1 MPASDHSPWTH
12 RLTWRVAALWMVVL
26 ALGLAVTGIV
36 IALQQARSLA
46 VRLMAPAEA
55 QAHHI
60 AGTALKQFDKQL
72 LAAVSAVASHVQTNA
87 DQRWTPPAVFPT
99 WVDGLFLWNGRELGV
114 IEPSSSRTEESRAFA
129 EARLAVWLQR
139 PTGRTTPRIEIFY
152 DSTDADPLVLACL
165 ISTDPNGQPLAV
177 AARIDLQHLRS
188 DLVEPLLSTDSGLEL
203 VRSRAG
209 VSFLPWSQ
217 RLLSAMRFWEIR
229 PSAAFIREQQRTVLG
244 QTLVHVGLAVLAL
257 ITLLAAMWVLVHVVR
272 RDMAL
277 AKMKANFVADVSH
290 ELKTPLSLIR
300 MFGET
305 LQAGRVT
312 SEQKRQE
319 YYEIIT
325 RESTRLSNL
334 INNILDFARIE
345 AGHRDY
351 ALEPTDIAKVV
362 RETYEVY
369 RMQLEQSGFEHH
381 LTAAASLPM
390 VDADRDAIAQALIN
404 LIHNAI
410 KYSGDDRY
418 LTIDLTEDVR
428 RGRRG
433 VLISVHDRGI
443 GIRPEDRAH
452 LFDGFFRATDARVRE
467 QGGTGLGLALVKHIV
482 DGHGGLLDVESRL
495 VKGSTFRIFLP
506 ASEHGEGGEGG
517 PPRVGA
523 DEFGFDRH
531 H

>member
-1 MPASDHSPWTH
+1 MPAIDHTPWSH
-12 RLTWRVAALWMVVL
+12 RLTGRVAAFWMVVL
-26 ALGLAVTGIV
+26 ALGLAVIGIV

-60 AGTALKQFDKQL
+60 AETALKRFDKQL
-72 LAAVSAVASHVQTNA
+72 LAAVSAVASHVQTDA
-87 DQRWTPPAVFPT
+87 ERPWTPPAVFPT
-99 WVDGLFLWNGRELGV
+99 WVDGLFSWNGQELGV
-114 IEPSSSRTEESRAFA
+114 IAPSSRRTEESRAFA
-129 EARLAVWLQR
+129 EVRLAQWLQR
-139 PTGRTTPRIEIFY
+139 PTGQTTPRVEILY
-152 DSTDADPLVLACL
+152 DSAEPEPVALACL
-165 ISTDPNGQPLAV
+165 RSTDPDGQPMAV
-177 AARIDLQHLRS
+177 AARIDLQRLRL

-203 VRSRAG
+203 VRSHAG

-229 PSAAFIREQQRTVLG
+229 PTKAFIREQQRTVLG

-257 ITLLAAMWVLVHVVR
+257 ITLLAAMWILAHVVQ

-300 MFGET
+300 LFGET
-305 LQAGRVT
+305 LQSGRVT
-312 SEQKRQE
+312 SEEKRQE

-345 AGHRDY
+345 AGHREY
-351 ALEPTDIAKVV
+351 ALEPTDIAQVV

-369 RMQLEQSGFEHH
+369 RTQLEHSGFEHH
-381 LTAAASLPM
+381 LTAAASLPT
-390 VDADRDAIAQALIN
+390 VEADRDAIAQALIN
-404 LIHNAI
+404 LIQNAI
-410 KYSGDDRY
+410 KYSGEDRY
-418 LTIDLTEDVR
+418 LAIDVSEDVR

-452 LFDGFFRATDARVRE
+452 LFDGFFRAADSRVRE

-506 ASEHGEGGEGG
+506 AAEHKEGGAGG
-517 PPRVGA
+517 PSVAGA
-523 DEFGFDRH
+523 EDSGVD
-531 H
+531 